1 MGVLNSTL
9 IKMSNVFLEIHSA
22 DVINFLFLV
31 FVYSIDSQ
39 TGRGED
45 VHADETG
52 AATLASQSH
61 QVVRLLVVYTKELG
75 RGEIRWRVTRYVDL
89 TFCLTWLFDASSA

>member
-1 MGVLNSTL
+1 MFN
-9 IKMSNVFLEIHSA
+9 IFLEIHSA
-22 DVINFLFLV
+22 DVIIFLFLV

-61 QVVRLLVVYTKELG
+61 QVVRLLVVHSKELG
-75 RGEIRWRVTRYVDL
+75 RGEICWRVTRYVDL
-89 TFCLTWLFDASSA
+89 TFCLTWLLDASSA